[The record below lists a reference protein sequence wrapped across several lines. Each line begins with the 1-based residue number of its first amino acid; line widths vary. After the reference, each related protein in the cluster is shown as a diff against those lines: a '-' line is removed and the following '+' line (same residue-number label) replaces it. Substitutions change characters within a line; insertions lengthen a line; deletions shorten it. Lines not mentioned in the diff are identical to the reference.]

1 MREGTDTNTQPGLKE
16 EPVVSRLHQRG
27 AGASLNTLP
36 LRWVKGN
43 APQPNP
49 TLMSE
54 QKTEGETQS
63 GEPYKR
69 QPEPCVVLNPVAEK
83 KESYFVR
90 VTVLKCV
97 AKLAQHPGDLRIWT

>member
-1 MREGTDTNTQPGLKE
+1 M
-16 EPVVSRLHQRG
+16 VSRLHQRG

-43 APQPNP
+43 APQPNL

-54 QKTEGETQS
+54 EKTEGEIQP

-69 QPEPCVVLNPVAEK
+69 QPEPRVVLNPVAEK